1 MEHIICLR
9 TFTKASKDK
18 SDFRNYKKNSKFY
31 DQTNKKVISKMK
43 GEINRFPVVEFV
55 SLNSKKY
62 SYIKEDD
69 FEDKDKRN

>member
-1 MEHIICLR
+1 
-9 TFTKASKDK
+9 
-18 SDFRNYKKNSKFY
+18 
-31 DQTNKKVISKMK
+31 MK
-43 GEINRFPVVEFV
+43 GEINCFPVVEFV